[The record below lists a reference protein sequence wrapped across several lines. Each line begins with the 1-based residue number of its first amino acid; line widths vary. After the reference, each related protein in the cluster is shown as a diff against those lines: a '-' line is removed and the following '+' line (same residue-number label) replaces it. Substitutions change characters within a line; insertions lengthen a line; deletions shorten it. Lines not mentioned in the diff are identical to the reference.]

1 MKVAIMT
8 DTNSGVT
15 VEEGARLGVCVLPMP
30 VLVEGRIYYEGVNLT
45 HDEFYR
51 YQREGRRVSTSQPS
65 PGDVLALWDKLLE
78 EGSDQV
84 VYIPMSSGLSTS
96 CQTALGLA
104 SDYGGRVQVVDNH
117 RISVPQRNSVM
128 DALLLAEAGCS
139 AKEIKAELE
148 RTGFDSI
155 IYIGVDTLEYL
166 KRGGRVT
173 AAAAAMGAVLNIKP
187 LLKIEGERLDAFAK
201 VRGTKACRQKM
212 IEAMKRSVDEFHQR
226 GGPICIGAA
235 GTFLSEEE
243 GKEWL
248 ALTAETFPGEDVQ
261 YDPLALSIGC
271 HTGPGAFGMAV
282 TRRLTINSGKTG
294 ENMRGAGAL
303 LPFSAAG
310 QRAQGRKRHD

>member
-8 DTNSGVT
+8 DTNSGIT
-15 VEEGARLGVCVLPMP
+15 VEEGAALGVSVLPMP
-30 VLVEGRIYYEGVNLT
+30 VLVEGTIYYEGVDLT
-45 HDEFYR
+45 HEAFYR
-51 YQREGRRVSTSQPS
+51 YQREGREVSTSQPS
-65 PGDVLALWDKLLE
+65 PGAVLALWDRLLE

-104 SDYGGRVQVVDNH
+104 AGYGGKVQVVDNH
-117 RISVPQRNSVM
+117 RISVPQRNAVM
-128 DALLLAEAGCS
+128 DALFLAEAGCS
-139 AKEIKAELE
+139 AVEIKKELE
-148 RTGFDSI
+148 RTGLDSI

-201 VRGTKACRQKM
+201 VRGTRACRQRL
-212 IEAMKRSVDEFHQR
+212 IEAMERSVEAFHR
-226 GGPICIGAA
+226 AGGPICVGAA
-235 GTFLSEEE
+235 GTFLTEEE
-243 GKEWL
+243 GEAWTAL
-248 ALTAETFPGEDVQ
+248 AAETFPGEDIR

-282 TRRLTINSGKTG
+282 TRRL
-294 ENMRGAGAL
+294 
-303 LPFSAAG
+303 AAED
-310 QRAQGRKRHD
+310 KRPA